1 MIIEY
6 FYSHKSSPLY
16 LITRSATV
24 AAMAESVSTWCMRT
38 SKTDS
43 VGRVTIAV
51 SSNNILTFKLI
62 FVFCVFCMVDI
73 ISGISSI
80 AMCTL
85 ILKLMHTH
93 IQNYNQCSFFLP
105 SS

>member
-24 AAMAESVSTWCMRT
+24 AAMAESVSTWSMRT

-43 VGRVTIAV
+43 AGRVAGPNTV
-51 SSNNILTFKLI
+51 STRMIPDRPGPSRMRYGLSRTAPNPTRTAHDSPVSEAFMYQQSCI
-62 FVFCVFCMVDI
+62 FV
-73 ISGISSI
+73 
-80 AMCTL
+80 
-85 ILKLMHTH
+85 
-93 IQNYNQCSFFLP
+93 YFLF
-105 SS
+105 